1 MSDKLVDAEH
11 VIADSSQVNAI
22 ANEPSSE
29 KQESLS
35 RMMYL
40 LTLRRQNELL
50 AQSKEGIAEIQEKGR
65 KVSQVNAASQAI
77 NACES
82 GALDL
87 TNNLELQEA
96 LKKAKDAGADIKLDK
111 MKYTPEERNR
121 LLENL
126 RTTTDTLN
134 MQTQTEMQ
142 SANLLSQV
150 FDCWTAARP
159 LIKTE
164 HDMMLSCIKKWN

>member
-1 MSDKLVDAEH
+1 MGDNSLDTEQVTAES
-11 VIADSSQVNAI
+11 AKVNAI
-22 ANEPSSE
+22 AKEPPPE
-29 KQESLS
+29 KEDSLS
-35 RMMYL
+35 RMMFL
-40 LTLRRQNELL
+40 ITLRRQNELL
-50 AQSKEGIAEIQEKGR
+50 AQSKEGITEIQEKGR
-65 KVSQVNAASQAI
+65 RVSQVNAATQAV

-82 GALDL
+82 GPLDL
-87 TNNLELQEA
+87 TKNPELMEA
-96 LKKAKDAGADIKLDK
+96 LKKAKEAGADIKIDK
-111 MKYTPEERNR
+111 MQYTPEERNR

>member
-1 MSDKLVDAEH
+1 MSDRSIDTEKVT
-11 VIADSSQVNAI
+11 ADSAKINAI
-22 ANEPSSE
+22 ANEPPLE
-29 KQESLS
+29 KQENLS
-35 RMMYL
+35 RMMFL
-40 LTLRRQNELL
+40 ITLRRQNELL
-50 AQSKEGIAEIQEKGR
+50 AQSKEGITEIQEKGR
-65 KVSQVNAASQAI
+65 KVAQVNAATQAV

-82 GALDL
+82 GSLDL
-87 TNNLELQEA
+87 TNKLELLEA
-96 LKKAKDAGADIKLDK
+96 LKKAKEAGADIKLDK
-111 MKYTPEERNR
+111 MQYTPEERNR

-164 HDMMLSCIKKWN
+164 HDMIQSCIKKWN